1 MVVILCTVLL
11 VLALA
16 LWRRAESE
24 QRAAGLPRARL
35 RYDDASAGRPLER
48 PLVSHRYRLAGRP
61 DFILEEAGQLIP
73 VEAKPTRRAA
83 EPYAGDLLQLAA
95 YCLLVDDVLGRRPPH
110 GLLRYAD
117 RTWEVPYDD
126 AARDL
131 VIATLEA
138 MDQDTQARDV
148 HRSHDEPAR
157 CARCGVREACTER
170 LDID

>member
-1 MVVILCTVLL
+1 MVVILCVVLM

-35 RYDDASAGRPLER
+35 RYDDASVGRPLER
-48 PLVSHRYRLAGRP
+48 PLVSHRHRLAGRP
-61 DFILEEAGQLIP
+61 DFILEDAGRLIP
-73 VEAKPTRRAA
+73 VEAKPNRHAA

-95 YCLLVDDVLGRRPPH
+95 YCLLVEDVLGRRPNY

-138 MDQDTQARDV
+138 MAEDAQARNV
-148 HRSHDEPAR
+148 HRSHDEAAR
-157 CARCGVREACTER
+157 CARCGVREACAER
-170 LDID
+170 LDGD